1 MLLGD
6 RDLIENHIIRGLATH
21 GTRTAEQL
29 TKHMKHGQKRVS
41 IQGVYR
47 VLRKLE
53 NQNVI
58 TKEKRYYSLRIS
70 WLLDLL
76 GLVDKMEETYLN
88 DEYLKQLLPT
98 ADKKRRTWTFTN
110 LFKMNDVRTHL
121 LLALAKQ
128 SEKGISLQYAP
139 HDWFGIMQMKQS
151 QQFKKTFLEKIRAS
165 YIVVGGQTFVD
176 QYMKAITINPNS
188 EQVYMA
194 PPEDYIHD
202 KRTIYVDVIDDYVMT
217 LKIDEETAKNIDT
230 LYWSITSEDDMHL
243 LDIFET
249 FMSKVKVKLTI
260 KKDPRAAGSYRKK
273 YVQLF
278 GPLKTLE

>member
-1 MLLGD
+1 
-6 RDLIENHIIRGLATH
+6 
-21 GTRTAEQL
+21 
-29 TKHMKHGQKRVS
+29 
-41 IQGVYR
+41 
-47 VLRKLE
+47 
-53 NQNVI
+53 
-58 TKEKRYYSLRIS
+58 
-70 WLLDLL
+70 
-76 GLVDKMEETYLN
+76 
-88 DEYLKQLLPT
+88 
-98 ADKKRRTWTFTN
+98 
-110 LFKMNDVRTHL
+110 
-121 LLALAKQ
+121 
-128 SEKGISLQYAP
+128 
-139 HDWFGIMQMKQS
+139 
-151 QQFKKTFLEKIRAS
+151 
-165 YIVVGGQTFVD
+165 
-176 QYMKAITINPNS
+176 
-188 EQVYMA
+188 MA